1 MRLDDV
7 MSRGVLKVAPWAT
20 AELAWQMMQLKNIHH
35 LVVVDD
41 GAVAGVI
48 SDRDLGGRRGRAV
61 RAGKTVSE
69 LMTTRVVT
77 APPTTTLKRAAAVM
91 RGHAVGCLVVTDTR
105 GKVAGIVTVADLLE
119 TIGRGTLKPARVV
132 RRRPLSHRAPHR
144 KRHSAMGVW

>member
-48 SDRDLGGRRGRAV
+48 SDRDLGGRRGPAV
-61 RAGKTVSE
+61 RAGRTVSD
-69 LMTTRVVT
+69 LMTTRVIT
-77 APPTTTLKRAAAVM
+77 AEPTTTIKRAAALM

-119 TIGRGTLKPARVV
+119 TIGRGTLKPAPVV
-132 RRRPLSHRAPHR
+132 RRRTMS
-144 KRHSAMGVW
+144 

>member
-61 RAGKTVSE
+61 RACKTVSE

-119 TIGRGTLKPARVV
+119 TIGRGMLKPARVV